1 MRGTIVVRV
10 LVVLVLASAVV
21 ATTLAEAQQR
31 PWSPCGRAL
40 TQVDGRFRADG
51 AYEGG
56 KWIDVHYGR
65 PILRGRRNFWG
76 SGADYG
82 KKMLLGTPVWRL
94 GADQTTRFRTEADLM
109 FGDQRLPAG
118 E

>member
-1 MRGTIVVRV
+1 MRGTNV
-10 LVVLVLASAVV
+10 LSLRVVLVLTAAVV
-21 ATTLAEAQQR
+21 ARTLAEAQQR